1 MGIKN
6 KYMKTFSPAEKA
18 GDPTATRIV
27 LIEDDETI
35 RNGYAYLL
43 NNQAEFRVVSSYSS
57 AESACK
63 HIAQDA
69 PDVILLDISL
79 SGISGIDA
87 IGELRQKS
95 PHSYIIMLTV
105 YEDPDM
111 IFRALTQGA
120 SGYLTKN
127 SPTQKTIEAIRE
139 VMRGGGPMS
148 PNVARLVISSFQKNK
163 DTPLSRR
170 ETEILEHIAN
180 GKSGTRVASELFID
194 AETVKSHIK
203 NIYAKLN
210 VNSKADAIKAAKEKK
225 FI

>member
-1 MGIKN
+1 MK
-6 KYMKTFSPAEKA
+6 KYLHAENFE
-18 GDPTATRIV
+18 GGQPVTRIV

-35 RNGYAYLL
+35 RNGYTYLL
-43 NNQAEFRVVSSYSS
+43 NNQPEFKVISSYSS
-57 AESACK
+57 AESACR
-63 HIAQDA
+63 HIGKDA
-69 PDVILLDISL
+69 ADVILLDISL
-79 SGISGIDA
+79 TGINGIEA
-87 IGELRQKS
+87 IDELKQKS
-95 PHSYIIMLTV
+95 PYSYIIMLTV

-111 IFRALTQGA
+111 IFRALSKGA

-139 VMRGGGPMS
+139 VIRGGGPMS
-148 PNVARLVISSFQKNK
+148 PNVARLVISSFFKNK
-163 DTPLSRR
+163 NSPLSKR

-210 VNSKADAIKAAKEKK
+210 VNSKADAIRAAKENK